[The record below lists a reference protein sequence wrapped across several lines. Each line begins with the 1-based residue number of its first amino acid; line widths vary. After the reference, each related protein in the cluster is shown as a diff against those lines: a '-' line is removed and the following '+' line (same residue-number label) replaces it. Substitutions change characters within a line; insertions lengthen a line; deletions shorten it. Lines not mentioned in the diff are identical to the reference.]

1 MDTRSLSAHRV
12 KLAPRA
18 RISVRSVG
26 RRFHCWVTVE
36 SASGKG
42 VAVVHAPVFDDV
54 VAPRPSADRGF
65 GYVKVAGGDL
75 PLEEVSLHADIAGL
89 AASVDLRATFY
100 NGSYSPLEATYV
112 FPLPELGSV
121 TSLQIWTG
129 TTVIDGWLLERAE
142 ARDKYTAGLFYKD
155 KAAILE
161 QEREDVVTIRVGT
174 IAPGERVSVRL
185 TLCTRLS
192 YSDGEIFF
200 RFPLVVAPRYIP
212 GAPMAAGQVG
222 AGSAPDT
229 HVVPDASRISPPVQP
244 GIGARLSVSINLAD
258 AYTIDEIGCTL
269 RTRIIGSETDKSH
282 RIEAVPGQPLDRDLV
297 LRIRTTTHTQPSL
310 SLLTSLDGDG
320 QEGTF
325 ALTVLPPTLEQL
337 PSSARDVV
345 VVVDTSASMSG
356 WHLSAARRAAAQ
368 LIDSLA
374 PADRFT
380 VLLFADAVTDPGWGG
395 TGLVPATE
403 RNRFRA
409 LEHLIATPARGN
421 PRLLAALQAAARL
434 LDPGRPSI
442 LAVITGGQVGNEDQ
456 IAETFAPRVRVHAIG
471 MGATVN
477 TGLLRRLAAVGRGEM
492 LLAETEDALDDLA
505 PSLRRLLGPALLTDL
520 NLAGDGIQLLTNSI
534 SPGRPPDIFSGSAVV
549 ITGRFRGRPNGSV
562 MVSGTGVDG
571 RPWASRV
578 NALPV
583 HGRALTQL
591 WARTFLADLQHRY
604 LRCPIE
610 EAASLEQL
618 IVTTS
623 LRFGVL
629 TRLTAF
635 VAISNAPTRAPG
647 APRQVIQSVELPAGW
662 TEPGSSLS
670 PYAIEYERIL
680 ASTRSSPAARPA
692 ASQPILD
699 PEPARPRAVSTAPMA
714 APPASGAPR
723 SGPLPAPPMTFPSS
737 PGPIPAQS
745 APSPPPL
752 QKTGSRIGRYLGA
765 GAAAIAVATGVTL
778 FEATTSEHGLST
790 APPPTQTQT
799 ASPTATPS
807 PRTVTAVEP
816 RTGARLDVTVT
827 AQGGGSQVTAQVSG
841 VRVGSDVRLI
851 VVGRDGTHHQISE
864 WVITNSTSARA
875 ATTSLKPNEIGSVA
889 IEDRSGH
896 TYVSAPLQ

>member
-1 MDTRSLSAHRV
+1 VD
-12 KLAPRA
+12 
-18 RISVRSVG
+18 
-26 RRFHCWVTVE
+26 
-36 SASGKG
+36 
-42 VAVVHAPVFDDV
+42 APVFDDV
-54 VAPRPSADRGF
+54 VAPRPSVDRGF
-65 GYVKVAGGDL
+65 GYVRVAGGDL

-100 NGSYSPLEATYV
+100 NGSYSPLEATYI

-121 TSLQIWTG
+121 SSLQIRTG
-129 TTVIDGWLLERAE
+129 ATVIDGWLLERAE
-142 ARDKYTAGLFYKD
+142 ARDKYAASLLHRD

-161 QEREDVVTIRVGT
+161 QEREDVVTIQVGT
-174 IAPGERVSVRL
+174 IAPGEHVSVRL

-222 AGSAPDT
+222 AGTASDT
-229 HVVPDASRISPPVQP
+229 HVVPDASRVSPPVQP
-244 GIGARLSVSINLAD
+244 GIGARLSVSIDLAAD

-269 RTRIIGSETDKSH
+269 RTRITGSETGKSH
-282 RIEAVPGQPLDRDLV
+282 RIEALPGQPLDRDLV
-297 LRIRTTTHTQPSL
+297 LRIRTAAHTQPSL

-337 PSSARDVV
+337 PSGARDVV

-356 WHLSAARRAAAQ
+356 WRLSAARRSAAQ

-374 PADRFT
+374 PSDRFT
-380 VLLFADAVTDPGWGG
+380 MLLFADRVIDPGWGG

-421 PRLLAALQAAARL
+421 PRLQPALQAAARL
-434 LDPGRPSI
+434 PDPGRPSI

-456 IAETFAPRVRVHAIG
+456 IAATFTPRVRVHTIG
-471 MGATVN
+471 IGATVN

-492 LLAETEDALDDLA
+492 LLAENEDALDDLA
-505 PSLRRLLGPALLTDL
+505 PSLRRLLGPAFLTDL
-520 NLAGDGIQLLTNSI
+520 SLAGDGIQLLTNSI
-534 SPGRPPDIFSGSAVV
+534 SPSRPPDIFSGIAVV

-562 MVSGTGVDG
+562 MVSGTGIDG

-583 HGRALTQL
+583 DGRALTQL
-591 WARTFLADLQHRY
+591 WARAFLADLQHRY

-610 EAASLEQL
+610 EAASLERL

-635 VAISNAPTRAPG
+635 VAISNAPTRSPG
-647 APRQVIQSVELPAGW
+647 APRQMIQSVELPADW
-662 TEPGSSLS
+662 AEPGPSLS

-680 ASTRSSPAARPA
+680 ASTRSSPGASPAAPHPIPHPQAARPA
-692 ASQPILD
+692 P
-699 PEPARPRAVSTAPMA
+699 VSTAPMA
-714 APPASGAPR
+714 PARAPSARR

-737 PGPIPAQS
+737 PGPMPAQS

-778 FEATTSEHGLST
+778 FEATTLEHGLST

-807 PRTVTAVEP
+807 PLTATAVDP

-827 AQGGGSQVTAQVSG
+827 AQGGGSQVTAHVSG
-841 VRVGSDVRLI
+841 IPVGSDVGLI
-851 VVGRDGTHHQISE
+851 VIGRDGTHHQISE
-864 WVITNSTSARA
+864 WVINHSTSART
-875 ATTSLKPNEIGSVA
+875 ATTSLKANEIGSVA
-889 IEDRSGH
+889 IEDQAGH